1 MNEFAKPILKGQSCQ
16 ATAADT
22 YQGMECLKVLHQQVL
37 PFILRRIKSQ
47 VIQELPPKIITDV
60 PCSLSKQQ
68 SILYQQILGRSGMKE
83 ALEIVDKSILGA
95 LSDDSN
101 IGGGHV
107 FASLLQL
114 RLICTHPLLHRLFS
128 DEDSSLSF
136 ARLESSGKLLAL
148 HDLLCHSG
156 ITEPGTI
163 AADNDESC
171 YQVFDADGSDDDY
184 LQNDN
189 SYTFSGNTS
198 ERVGGVSKFLVF
210 AQFTQSLDLIERLL
224 FEPHMPTLRYLRLDG
239 SIPENQRSA
248 IVDQFNQ
255 DIGIQVLIL
264 TTKAGG
270 LGLNLTGEVT
280 LCFVLAAPSMCTLIM
295 DLFFIVIAGAD
306 KVIFLESDWNP
317 FVDLQAMDRAHRIG
331 QTKTVNVYRLVTTGT
346 IEEKIME
353 LQRRKMATSDAVVN
367 SDNSTIYSNGTDKLL
382 DIFTCRS
389 GDRGSMTDDN
399 VLSYLDDNVCIKE
412 YSSLTVDGF
421 LLSMK
426 K

>member
-198 ERVGGVSKFLVF
+198 ERMGGVSKFLVF

-280 LCFVLAAPSMCTLIM
+280 LRFV
-295 DLFFIVIAGAD
+295 
-306 KVIFLESDWNP
+306 
-317 FVDLQAMDRAHRIG
+317 
-331 QTKTVNVYRLVTTGT
+331 
-346 IEEKIME
+346 
-353 LQRRKMATSDAVVN
+353 
-367 SDNSTIYSNGTDKLL
+367 
-382 DIFTCRS
+382 
-389 GDRGSMTDDN
+389 
-399 VLSYLDDNVCIKE
+399 
-412 YSSLTVDGF
+412 
-421 LLSMK
+421 
-426 K
+426 